1 MVMPAQRWIVAA
13 WAESA
18 YQVSQRRACRAAG
31 VCRSLVRYQSRRA
44 SDEPLRRRLREM
56 AGVRAH
62 AGYRQLHVYLKREG
76 WRINHK
82 RLYRLYVIVLQVVE
96 GLVEA
101 GRHRGDV
108 LELLGRE
115 RVNVLVERRARARPA
130 AIFREEAATK
140 LLYLALV
147 RAEQR
152 WTMPIKEW
160 KNALNQLAVHFDGR
174 LPI

>member
-1 MVMPAQRWIVAA
+1 MVRPAQRWIVAA

-115 RVNVLVERRARARPA
+115 RVNVLVERRARA
-130 AIFREEAATK
+130 E
-140 LLYLALV
+140 LALSGSLCN
-147 RAEQR
+147 
-152 WTMPIKEW
+152 W
-160 KNALNQLAVHFDGR
+160 L
-174 LPI
+174 